1 MRAPS
6 DEHRYF
12 VCLGSIVQ
20 SCPFNLNFCFE
31 CHPELIETYYTRRS
45 TRHRREGKFRCDFCF
60 EQQLNP
66 LKYIKKHHL
75 VAIVGKKQVLDLEPS
90 GVEVTTS
97 TFSIALEHSIPI
109 ISILIV
115 TIGDWLVM
123 ESSNWRKVTP
133 KLDFP
138 PHNMAP
144 SWFDHYQKRNI
155 VALDVF
161 CVYKPSNNTPYE
173 TFIKKNEKGEFG
185 LVWDF

>member
-12 VCLGSIVQ
+12 MCLGSIVQ

-75 VAIVGKKQVLDLEPS
+75 VAVVGKKQVLDLEPS
-90 GVEVTTS
+90 G
-97 TFSIALEHSIPI
+97 L
-109 ISILIV
+109 
-115 TIGDWLVM
+115 
-123 ESSNWRKVTP
+123 P
-133 KLDFP
+133 KLRSRSYDQYIF
-138 PHNMAP
+138 
-144 SWFDHYQKRNI
+144 SR
-155 VALDVF
+155 
-161 CVYKPSNNTPYE
+161 
-173 TFIKKNEKGEFG
+173 FG
-185 LVWDF
+185 RFYSHHLSTYCDDW